1 MPPVGWV
8 SKRMACPFVAFCM
21 AMQMLLALT
30 MWAPETGASLSPANA
45 TASHAVSAGAADATG
60 HPCDP
65 PENQCHTSP
74 HCNPVLPAVQQTIAL
89 AQDREPAV
97 TFHRSLAEL
106 IAAPASRPPLV
117 VSA

>member
-1 MPPVGWV
+1 MPPVGWI

-30 MWAPETGASLSPANA
+30 VWSPEIGSSVSPANA
-45 TASHAVSAGAADATG
+45 NAGQTMAVAAADTAG
-60 HPCDP
+60 HPCHP

-74 HCNPVLPAVQQTIAL
+74 HCNPALPAVQQSIAL
-89 AQDREPAV
+89 AQDREQAV
-97 TFHRSLAEL
+97 TFHRSFSEFTAP
-106 IAAPASRPPLV
+106 PASRPPLV